1 VNVAVRAIRL
11 ATDGVHVVTDG
22 DSYFGDRVIVA
33 TGAWF
38 PELAPKPDAKA
49 VTVTRQAVFFFE
61 DDDPSAFGVDRF
73 PFVICTV
80 ACRRVGHSLAALTA
94 LMSRA
99 PEVRCRCWA
108 LECACIGVGSGARSG
123 IEGGYS
129 WVP

>member
-1 VNVAVRAIRL
+1 LDHQSAETTVNVAVRAIRL

-61 DDDPSAFGVDRF
+61 DDVHPRLGWTGF
-73 PFVICTV
+73 
-80 ACRRVGHSLAALTA
+80 HS
-94 LMSRA
+94 
-99 PEVRCRCWA
+99 
-108 LECACIGVGSGARSG
+108 
-123 IEGGYS
+123 
-129 WVP
+129 